1 MNYIVDMFQNLNQY
15 EQGIV
20 RDAVLDISE
29 KYKNYIKTASNY
41 NEVETIYKDVVNKC
55 FMEVD
60 KELKKLN
67 LPKEKYSESVELV
80 KRIISAMF
88 VRYEE
93 SETKFDIKV
102 RYRPQE
108 ERKPFS
114 SASAKKLKITMK
126 KVANNQFGYDIEY
139 SSEDGSVHY
148 ITDSNGKVISTVG
161 NVDID
166 FNKNLAQILYSKG
179 FNIEYFHGKEKEME
193 KRKIENKYTCKFSNS
208 DNVKEFVEYLTKEQQ
223 IYV

>member
-41 NEVETIYKDVVNKC
+41 NELETIYKDVVNKC

-114 SASAKKLKITMK
+114 FASAKKLKITMK

-223 IYV
+223 INV

>member
-114 SASAKKLKITMK
+114 FASAKKLKITMK